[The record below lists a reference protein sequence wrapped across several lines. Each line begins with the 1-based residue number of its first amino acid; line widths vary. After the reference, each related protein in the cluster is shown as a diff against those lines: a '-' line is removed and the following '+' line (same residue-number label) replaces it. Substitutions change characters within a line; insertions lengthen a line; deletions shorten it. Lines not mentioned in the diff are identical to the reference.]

1 MIELMFRVREPKTN
15 INAGY
20 EYLEDG
26 FWFRKPLDRSGQ
38 DQGDYKGV
46 FQFFKGKREKWTGEY
61 DINNKPI
68 FENDIVKRNRRLLKV
83 VWIETP
89 EYIGWKLKLLRNT
102 GIWLESDSIWVDL
115 EVVGDIFE
123 FKRKNA
129 KH

>member
-1 MIELMFRVREPKTN
+1 MRRE
-15 INAGY
+15 GY
-20 EYLEDG
+20 ELQVSRPEVIFKTENENILEPAED
-26 FWFRKPLDRSGQ
+26 
-38 DQGDYKGV
+38 
-46 FQFFKGKREKWTGEY
+46 
-61 DINNKPI
+61 
-68 FENDIVKRNRRLLKV
+68 

>member
-1 MIELMFRVREPKTN
+1 MPTRETN
-15 INAGY
+15 FT
-20 EYLEDG
+20 E
-26 FWFRKPLDRSGQ
+26 
-38 DQGDYKGV
+38 
-46 FQFFKGKREKWTGEY
+46 GEY
-61 DINNKPI
+61 YHLYSRGNSKQKI
-68 FENDIVKRNRRLLKV
+68 FLDDRDRKRFLKLLYLCNSKERIDFRNDIVKRNRRLLKV